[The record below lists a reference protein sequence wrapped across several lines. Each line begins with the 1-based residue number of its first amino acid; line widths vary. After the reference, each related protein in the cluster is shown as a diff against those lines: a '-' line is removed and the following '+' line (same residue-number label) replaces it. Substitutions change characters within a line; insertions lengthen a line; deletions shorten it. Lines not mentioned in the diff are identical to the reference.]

1 MTKEMIMSLRS
12 ISFKRWCH
20 VFVCFS
26 YATHRRPCLNF
37 NFINTFQNHIFQ
49 VLIFSLVT
57 NEATKSG
64 STSNAHDGLP
74 SPATPWFRKPHSN
87 LALAPLRGYQA
98 LLLMKLPRPAPLVI
112 FTMGYQVRPH
122 CGFRKSTQR
131 ATKSGYF
138 AGFHLLSLGYQ
149 VRPQC
154 SFKNLLPI
162 PIISFTHT
170 LGVMFLHS
178 QFLCLVYMHRLRG
191 KTFHAFKVILKLN

>member
-1 MTKEMIMSLRS
+1 MSLCVSPTRLIVDRVS
-12 ISFKRWCH
+12 NSNIYH
-20 VFVCFS
+20 
-26 YATHRRPCLNF
+26 
-37 NFINTFQNHIFQ
+37 TFQNT
-49 VLIFSLVT
+49 FSRFSFSQLVT

-98 LLLMKLPRPAPLVI
+98 LLLMKLPRPAPLVT

-122 CGFRKSTQR
+122 CGFHKSTQR

-138 AGFHLLSLGYQ
+138 AGFHLLPLGYQ

-154 SFKNLLPI
+154 SFKNLLLNPFT
-162 PIISFTHT
+162 SFTHT